1 MLLLRLVG
9 ILALVSVGVAL
20 VLYLLSRDRCYL
32 RFAWRVLLGSL
43 SFALLLVVFYAA
55 ERFLLVV

>member
-20 VLYLLSRDRCYL
+20 VLYLLSRDRRYL

-43 SFALLLVVFYAA
+43 AFALLLMVFYAA